1 VRALVAGNGATNAES
16 PKRTPKPGFPK
27 SASARGGRKKKTPRS
42 RFAVGSSDDGTA
54 GATMRVASV
63 RASAGR
69 AAVSAGRR
77 EFHVAPM
84 RDYTDRHHR
93 RFTRLLSREAK
104 LWSEM
109 EKPHAILKAA
119 DASGNKLDRL
129 LSRGSDE
136 GYEVFQIGGNDP
148 VTVAQATRLVLPYGY
163 DELNLNCGCP
173 AIESGG
179 GDYGAALMRD
189 GGDDA
194 AFVIESMVREVENA
208 DSFAMYGSKGTKPK
222 VSVKCRVG
230 IAETLGDVVPKDA
243 SAEEVLEKI
252 AAPLERFIKKCADA
266 GAASVV
272 VHCRQA
278 VMSGMSPSKNRGV
291 PPLRPEILF
300 DLVARGDMHVNV
312 NDFCDRPSIV
322 DATQSLDFVLNG
334 GVSSFA
340 DVAEAFAKCPNLKG
354 AQAGR
359 WPLLRPFDM
368 LHVDAFL
375 LSLDEKLKVSFLKDD
390 ALDGVPFEGKKTR
403 RRLSHSP
410 FVFDRDASARAVA
423 AAEAYAFPRAAAY
436 EHQSRRNGNEKG
448 AAARPLA
455 LALAD
460 LDDRL
465 ERSTGNDESVSEA
478 SSFSSFETDDDDDPD
493 ALANAVDGL
502 LSVCGELLEVEG
514 GTNRAKRTRKALAK
528 AVGKKVGGKQRGTR
542 AEAAAAAEAGRV
554 AS

>member
-1 VRALVAGNGATNAES
+1 
-16 PKRTPKPGFPK
+16 
-27 SASARGGRKKKTPRS
+27 
-42 RFAVGSSDDGTA
+42 
-54 GATMRVASV
+54 
-63 RASAGR
+63 
-69 AAVSAGRR
+69 
-77 EFHVAPM
+77 
-84 RDYTDRHHR
+84 
-93 RFTRLLSREAK
+93 
-104 LWSEM
+104 
-109 EKPHAILKAA
+109 
-119 DASGNKLDRL
+119 
-129 LSRGSDE
+129 
-136 GYEVFQIGGNDP
+136 
-148 VTVAQATRLVLPYGY
+148 
-163 DELNLNCGCP
+163 
-173 AIESGG
+173 
-179 GDYGAALMRD
+179 
-189 GGDDA
+189 
-194 AFVIESMVREVENA
+194 
-208 DSFAMYGSKGTKPK
+208 
-222 VSVKCRVG
+222 
-230 IAETLGDVVPKDA
+230 
-243 SAEEVLEKI
+243 
-252 AAPLERFIKKCADA
+252 
-266 GAASVV
+266 
-272 VHCRQA
+272 
-278 VMSGMSPSKNRGV
+278 
-291 PPLRPEILF
+291 
-300 DLVARGDMHVNV
+300 
-312 NDFCDRPSIV
+312 
-322 DATQSLDFVLNG
+322 VLNG

-478 SSFSSFETDDDDDPD
+478 SSFSSSETDDEDDPD
-493 ALANAVDGL
+493 ALADAVDGL

-514 GTNRAKRTRKALAK
+514 GANRAKRTRKALAK

>member
-1 VRALVAGNGATNAES
+1 
-16 PKRTPKPGFPK
+16 
-27 SASARGGRKKKTPRS
+27 
-42 RFAVGSSDDGTA
+42 
-54 GATMRVASV
+54 
-63 RASAGR
+63 
-69 AAVSAGRR
+69 
-77 EFHVAPM
+77 
-84 RDYTDRHHR
+84 
-93 RFTRLLSREAK
+93 
-104 LWSEM
+104 
-109 EKPHAILKAA
+109 
-119 DASGNKLDRL
+119 
-129 LSRGSDE
+129 
-136 GYEVFQIGGNDP
+136 
-148 VTVAQATRLVLPYGY
+148 
-163 DELNLNCGCP
+163 
-173 AIESGG
+173 
-179 GDYGAALMRD
+179 
-189 GGDDA
+189 
-194 AFVIESMVREVENA
+194 
-208 DSFAMYGSKGTKPK
+208 
-222 VSVKCRVG
+222 
-230 IAETLGDVVPKDA
+230 
-243 SAEEVLEKI
+243 
-252 AAPLERFIKKCADA
+252 
-266 GAASVV
+266 
-272 VHCRQA
+272 
-278 VMSGMSPSKNRGV
+278 
-291 PPLRPEILF
+291 LRPEILF

-312 NDFCDRPSIV
+312 NDVVHKPSIV
-322 DATQSLDFVLNG
+322 DATRSLDFVLNG

-375 LSLDEKLKVSFLKDD
+375 LTLDDALKVSFRKEK
-390 ALDGVPFEGKKTR
+390 ALDGVRP
-403 RRLSHSP
+403 
-410 FVFDRDASARAVA
+410 FDRDASARAVA

-465 ERSTGNDESVSEA
+465 ERSTGNDESESEA

-542 AEAAAAAEAGRV
+542 AEAAAAAEAARV

>member
-1 VRALVAGNGATNAES
+1 
-16 PKRTPKPGFPK
+16 
-27 SASARGGRKKKTPRS
+27 
-42 RFAVGSSDDGTA
+42 
-54 GATMRVASV
+54 MRVASV

-69 AAVSAGRR
+69 AAASAGRR

-194 AFVIESMVREVENA
+194 ARVIESIVREVENA
-208 DSFAMYGSKGTKPK
+208 NHFAMYGGSKGTKPK

-243 SAEEVLEKI
+243 TAEEVLEKI

-312 NDFCDRPSIV
+312 NDFSDRPSVV
-322 DATQSLDFVLNG
+322 DATRSLDFVLNG

-375 LSLDEKLKVSFLKDD
+375 LTLDEKLKVSFRKEK
-390 ALDGVPFEGKKTR
+390 ALDGVRP
-403 RRLSHSP
+403 
-410 FVFDRDASARAVA
+410 FDRDASARAVA
-423 AAEAYAFPRAAAY
+423 AAEAYAFRRAAAY

-465 ERSTGNDESVSEA
+465 ERSTGNDESESEA

-493 ALANAVDGL
+493 ALADAVDGL

-514 GTNRAKRTRKALAK
+514 GANRAKRTRKALAK

>member
-1 VRALVAGNGATNAES
+1 MAGNGATNAE
-16 PKRTPKPGFPK
+16 KPETRLSEIGVD
-27 SASARGGRKKKTPRS
+27 ARRKENAPLEVRGWQF
-42 RFAVGSSDDGTA
+42 RRPA

-69 AAVSAGRR
+69 AAASAGRR

-93 RFTRLLSREAK
+93 RFTRLLSREAV

-109 EKPHAILKAA
+109 EKPRAILKAA

-148 VTVAQATRLVLPYGY
+148 ATVARATRLVLPYGY

-194 AFVIESMVREVENA
+194 ARVIESMVREVENA
-208 DSFAMYGSKGTKPK
+208 NFAMYKYGSKNRPK

-230 IAETLGDVVPKDA
+230 IAETLGDVVPADA

-300 DLVARGDMHVNV
+300 DLVARGDVHVNV
-312 NDFCDRPSIV
+312 NDADRPSIA
-322 DATQSLDFVLNG
+322 DATPSLDFVLNG

-340 DVAEAFAKCPNLKG
+340 DVADAFAKCPNLKG

-375 LSLDEKLKVSFLKDD
+375 LTLDDAFSLDD
-390 ALDGVPFEGKKTR
+390 ALDGVPFERTR
-403 RRLSHSP
+403 RRLFRSP
-410 FVFDRDASARAVA
+410 FDRAASARAVA
-423 AAEAYAFPRAAAY
+423 AAEAYAFRRAAAY
-436 EHQSRRNGNEKG
+436 EHQSRRNGDANG

-465 ERSTGNDESVSEA
+465 ERSTGKKNDESESEA
-478 SSFSSFETDDDDDPD
+478 SSRLSSETDDEDDPD
-493 ALANAVDGL
+493 ALADAVDGL

-514 GTNRAKRTRKALAK
+514 GANRAKRTRKALAK

-554 AS
+554 ASSIGGVR

>member
-1 VRALVAGNGATNAES
+1 
-16 PKRTPKPGFPK
+16 
-27 SASARGGRKKKTPRS
+27 
-42 RFAVGSSDDGTA
+42 
-54 GATMRVASV
+54 MRVASV

-69 AAVSAGRR
+69 AAASAGRR

-194 AFVIESMVREVENA
+194 AFVIESIVREVENA
-208 DSFAMYGSKGTKPK
+208 NHFALYKYGSKGTKPK

-300 DLVARGDMHVNV
+300 DLVARGEMHVNV
-312 NDFCDRPSIV
+312 NDFSDRPSVV
-322 DATQSLDFVLNG
+322 DATRSLDFVLNG

-340 DVAEAFAKCPNLKG
+340 DVAEAFAKCPTLKG

-375 LSLDEKLKVSFLKDD
+375 RSLDDALKVSFGKEK
-390 ALDGVPFEGKKTR
+390 ALDGVPFDRTR
-403 RRLSHSP
+403 RRRFRSERP
-410 FVFDRDASARAVA
+410 FDRDASARAVA
-423 AAEAYAFPRAAAY
+423 AAEAYAFRRAAAY

-465 ERSTGNDESVSEA
+465 ERSTGNDESESEA

-502 LSVCGELLEVEG
+502 LSVCGGVLEVEG

-542 AEAAAAAEAGRV
+542 AEAAAAEEAGRV